1 MNLINDIQLYK
12 KRFEIF
18 KTIYEGCKIGKYDN
32 GDYYIVEPGYL
43 QKFWRFYYS
52 ENRDN
57 TWDYL
62 DKDFSGFV
70 KILDKITHY
79 IEKVNFIKYI
89 KYATDIIKCIDDL
102 IPGLHSLKKTYHD
115 TTKMVAKVD
124 SIILTLIDFKE
135 NITKLRQKRNI
146 TNIARQK
153 KHDIFRH
160 SWEF

>member
-1 MNLINDIQLYK
+1 MISNLAIQHNILNCTSPMNLINDIQLYK

-57 TWDYL
+57 TWDYF

-102 IPGLHSLKKTYHD
+102 IPGLHSLKKHIMIRL
-115 TTKMVAKVD
+115 KW
-124 SIILTLIDFKE
+124 
-135 NITKLRQKRNI
+135 LRRW
-146 TNIARQK
+146 TVL
-153 KHDIFRH
+153 F
-160 SWEF
+160 